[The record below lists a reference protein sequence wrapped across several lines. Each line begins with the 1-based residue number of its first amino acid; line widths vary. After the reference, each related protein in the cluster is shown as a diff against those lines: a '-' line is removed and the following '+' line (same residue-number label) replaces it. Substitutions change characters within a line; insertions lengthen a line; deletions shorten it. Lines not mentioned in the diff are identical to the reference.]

1 MPSSLILQRCHFA
14 FAMQLSEK
22 GYHTLQHLAGFC
34 GPPELWAVGGRPG
47 TSERHL
53 SRATSASSASMRSSN
68 PHIGRGSGEKS
79 LKMPELCKS

>member
-1 MPSSLILQRCHFA
+1 
-14 FAMQLSEK
+14 MQLSEK

-68 PHIGRGSGEKS
+68 PYVGRGSGEKV
-79 LKMPELCKS
+79 